1 MRMARTPHAATAVDL
16 QDRQPHTAGTA
27 RIPHNN
33 PVFMPPV
40 VPALAATLSIQ
51 ILASMS
57 VLVAP
62 VLAPLAAT
70 DLGIEPYLVGVYISI
85 VYGFGAVAALVSGA
99 FIARY
104 GALRVSQICL
114 ALCGLSLAI
123 AASGPALALIPA
135 AMCLG
140 LGYGPPTPASSH
152 ILARVA
158 PAKRLNLIFSL
169 KQTGVPL
176 GNALAG
182 AALPSL
188 ALAVGWRAA
197 ALAAGACCVL
207 LALAVQP
214 LRADLD
220 IARETPRPFSVRA
233 HVIEPLRFV
242 FRVPELR
249 RLSIVSLAFSG
260 MQVSLGT
267 FLVTYLVEA
276 IDLAVV
282 TAGAVLSA
290 AQAAGVGGRILWG
303 VVADRYGAP
312 LLVLG
317 ALGLAMSV
325 CALVTGVFTP
335 DWPLL
340 AIFAVCFAFGGT
352 AVAWNGVFLA
362 QVALLSPP
370 GRAGEVTGGTS
381 FLTYGG
387 VMITPALFSAI
398 LAATGSYEM
407 GFAAVA
413 MMTLAG
419 GVSFLRAALR
429 SA

>member
-1 MRMARTPHAATAVDL
+1 
-16 QDRQPHTAGTA
+16 
-27 RIPHNN
+27 
-33 PVFMPPV
+33 MPPV
-40 VPALAATLSIQ
+40 VPALAVTLSIQ
-51 ILASMS
+51 VFVSLSL
-57 VLVAP
+57 LVGP
-62 VLAPLAAT
+62 VLAPLAAI
-70 DLGIEPYLVGVYISI
+70 DLGIEPYFIGFYISA
-85 VYGFGAVAALVSGA
+85 VYAVGAISSLFSGA
-99 FIARY
+99 LIDRF
-104 GALRVSQICL
+104 GALRLSQFCLVLSGL
-114 ALCGLSLAI
+114 ALVV
-123 AASGPALALIPA
+123 AASGHLVAIVPAVVF
-135 AMCLG
+135 MG

-158 PAKRLNLIFSL
+158 PKNRLNLVFSL

-182 AALPSL
+182 ALLPSL
-188 ALAVGWRAA
+188 ALAVGWQRA
-197 ALAAGACCVL
+197 ALAAGACNLV
-207 LALAVQP
+207 LALVIQP
-214 LRADLD
+214 LRAQIDEPHAVGRAAL
-220 IARETPRPFSVRA
+220 ARGKML
-233 HVIEPLRFV
+233 EPLRFV
-242 FRVPELR
+242 FSVPELR
-249 RLSIVSLAFSG
+249 KLALVSLAFSG

-267 FLVTYLVEA
+267 FLVTYLAEA

-290 AQAAGVGGRILWG
+290 AQAAGVGGRVLWG

-317 ALGLAMSV
+317 VLGIAMTA
-325 CALVTGVFTP
+325 CALVTGAFTP
-335 DWPLL
+335 DWPLA
-340 AIFAVCFAFGGT
+340 AIFAVSIAFGGT

-362 QVALLSPP
+362 QVARLSPP

-387 VMITPALFSAI
+387 VMIAPAIFSAI

-419 GVSFLRAALR
+419 GISFLRAAAR
-429 SA
+429 AT

>member
-1 MRMARTPHAATAVDL
+1 
-16 QDRQPHTAGTA
+16 
-27 RIPHNN
+27 
-33 PVFMPPV
+33 MPPV

-51 ILASMS
+51 VFASLS
-57 VLVAP
+57 VLVGP
-62 VLAPLAAT
+62 VLAPLAAAE
-70 DLGIEPYLVGVYISI
+70 LGVEPFLVGFYISA
-85 VYGFGAVAALVSGA
+85 VYAVGAISSLFSGA
-99 FIARY
+99 LIARF
-104 GALRVSQICL
+104 GALRLSQLCL
-114 ALCGLSLAI
+114 MLSGVALLI
-123 AASGPALALIPA
+123 AASGHVVAILPA
-135 AMCLG
+135 AVFMG

-158 PAKRLNLIFSL
+158 PKHRLNLVFSL

-182 AALPSL
+182 AILPSL
-188 ALAVGWRAA
+188 ALAVGWQRA
-197 ALAAGACCVL
+197 ALAAAACNFL

-214 LRADLD
+214 LRAQIDD
-220 IARETPRPFSVRA
+220 THAPGGTIPARGKVL
-233 HVIEPLRFV
+233 EPLRFV

-249 RLSIVSLAFSG
+249 RLALVSLAFSG

-267 FLVTYLVEA
+267 FLVTYLAEA

-290 AQAAGVGGRILWG
+290 AQAAGVGGRVFWG
-303 VVADRYGAP
+303 IVADRYGAP
-312 LLVLG
+312 LVVLG
-317 ALGLAMSV
+317 ALGIAMSA
-325 CALVTGVFTP
+325 CALATGAFTP
-335 DWPLL
+335 DWPLA
-340 AIFAVCFAFGGT
+340 AIFAVSILFGGT

-362 QVALLSPP
+362 QVARLSPP

-387 VMITPALFSAI
+387 VMIAPAVFSAI

-419 GVSFLRAALR
+419 GISFLRAAAH
-429 SA
+429 SK